1 MVPSVTLS
9 QVDVKEILAEY
20 FQVDIKNIIT
30 TRYSFVV
37 ANADITKIM
46 QRKAGNRRATDQ
58 LDK

>member
-9 QVDVKEILAEY
+9 QADVKEILAEY

-46 QRKAGNRRATDQ
+46 QRKAGNKRATDQ
-58 LDK
+58 LDN

>member
-1 MVPSVTLS
+1 MTLS
-9 QVDVKEILAEY
+9 QADVKEILAEY

-46 QRKAGNRRATDQ
+46 QRKAGNKRATDQ
-58 LDK
+58 LDN